1 MTAGV
6 INAEPSHDTPPNA
19 DENVD
24 AETEAGYLPE
34 PTSSNVNEP
43 SSPVVADSVFPSEP
57 FSSTCAPGIPSSSG
71 STLPGLPPPG
81 LKSRQTTPVISELLA
96 RGTFACFADAG
107 RSSGGMPVSPISADW
122 PACRGV
128 LSVKPLDFEPV
139 TVGVDDCA
147 SSTVPDATKIERTPP
162 IAAFTAPWLGS
173 LRYMTCQMTPVAKS
187 EIAIGMNRIVLKA
200 TDHRIRSVST
210 ANRRPKIVMINGT
223 IPSHTKVRT
232 IESRTSVFV
241 QSCL

>member
-6 INAEPSHDTPPNA
+6 IRAEPSHDTPPNA
-19 DENVD
+19 EENVD
-24 AETEAGYLPE
+24 AETVAVYLPE

-43 SSPVVADSVFPSEP
+43 SSPVVDDSVFPSEP
-57 FSSTCAPGIPSSSG
+57 FSTTFAPGMPSSSG
-71 STLPGLPPPG
+71 STLPALPPPG

-96 RGTFACFADAG
+96 RGTFACFAFAG
-107 RSSGGMPVSPISADW
+107 RSSGGMPVSPISADR
-122 PACRGV
+122 PAWIGV

-139 TVGVDDCA
+139 TVAEDGCA
-147 SSTVPDATKIERTPP
+147 SSIGPDETKSVRTLP

-187 EIAIGMNRIVLKA
+187 EIAIGMKRIVLKA
-200 TDHRIRSVST
+200 TDQRTRSVRT
-210 ANRRPKIVMINGT
+210 AKSSPKIVMISGT
-223 IPSHTKVRT
+223 IASHTNVRT

-241 QSCL
+241 HSCL